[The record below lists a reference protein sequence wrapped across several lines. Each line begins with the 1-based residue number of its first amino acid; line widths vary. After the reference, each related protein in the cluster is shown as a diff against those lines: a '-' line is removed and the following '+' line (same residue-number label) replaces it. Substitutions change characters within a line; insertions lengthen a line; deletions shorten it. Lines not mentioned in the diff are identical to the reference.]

1 MNSSTKRKKTKER
14 DNKNNDC
21 NQTWLQK
28 AKQHN
33 ILQFLQLKI
42 LSVNCQ
48 GLGNIVKRT
57 DVFNYLKKKQCN
69 IYCLQD
75 THFTRE
81 NEKSIRSSW
90 DYECYFSSFTS
101 NARGTAILFN
111 NNFEFNILKEKRDIN
126 GNYLVLDINVDKI
139 NFTSIERKNSNL
151 ACLNGFFFPPNIR
164 ITIWIKVPI
173 RFRY

>member
-1 MNSSTKRKKTKER
+1 MASVR
-14 DNKNNDC
+14 
-21 NQTWLQK
+21 
-28 AKQHN
+28 
-33 ILQFLQLKI
+33 I

-75 THFTRE
+75 THFTCE

-101 NARGTAILFN
+101 NARVLLFFLTIILNLIF
-111 NNFEFNILKEKRDIN
+111 LK
-126 GNYLVLDINVDKI
+126 
-139 NFTSIERKNSNL
+139 RKE
-151 ACLNGFFFPPNIR
+151 
-164 ITIWIKVPI
+164 T
-173 RFRY
+173 